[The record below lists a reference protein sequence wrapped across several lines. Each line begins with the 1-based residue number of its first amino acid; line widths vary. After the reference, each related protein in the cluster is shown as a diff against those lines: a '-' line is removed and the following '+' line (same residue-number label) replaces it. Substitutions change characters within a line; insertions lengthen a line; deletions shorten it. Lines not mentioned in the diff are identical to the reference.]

1 MTVGS
6 PLMKKVLMPLAKS
19 VLLALELSVGMSGS
33 AIQKKIYGS
42 GTIALVILNEEM
54 EDTMKML
61 NRLKNQVY

>member
-19 VLLALELSVGMSGS
+19 VLLALGLSVGMSGA
-33 AIQKKIYGS
+33 AIQKKTYGS
-42 GTIALVILNEEM
+42 GTTALVILNEEM
-54 EDTMKML
+54 EDIMKML

>member
-19 VLLALELSVGMSGS
+19 VLLALGLSVGMSGAS
-33 AIQKKIYGS
+33 IQKKIYRS

-54 EDTMKML
+54 EDTVKML